1 MRPSSGASGAPPDIN
16 TVGCIVWTIA
26 IKTLLADRGKLLTAL
41 VGVVFSVV
49 LVNLQ
54 GGLFLGLIRKASLLV
69 DYGQADIWVGHR
81 GMHNVDITYDVPIRW
96 EHRIRGVPG
105 VRTAEPYLIGWSNI
119 ALPSG
124 SFESIVVVGSEPGSL
139 LGNAWNI
146 SQGEASSILEPDGIL
161 VDELEAEKL
170 EFPQLRDVREIN
182 GHRARIVATSRGI
195 MGFLVAPYVFTTLDR
210 AATYLDKSPERC
222 SYFLVQLEPG
232 ADSRQ
237 VCELIHQR
245 VPHLDAL
252 PRDEYARLSTE
263 FWMTRTGLGIIFG
276 LATQLGL
283 LVGLVMVAQTLY
295 ASVLDRMS
303 EFGTLKA
310 IGAKES
316 QVYRILLLQA
326 LVLATLGSLVGLSV
340 VAVVQHFF
348 SSPRTTILIP
358 SSLSLGSCA
367 LVLAICLVSS
377 LLPYLR
383 VRKVDPLMVL
393 R

>member
-1 MRPSSGASGAPPDIN
+1 MRSTRNRRARRQVV
-16 TVGCIVWTIA
+16 TYGCIVWFIA

-41 VGVVFSVV
+41 LGVVFSVV

-54 GGLFLGLIRKASLLV
+54 GGLFMGLIRKASLLV

-81 GMHNVDITYDVPIRW
+81 GMHNVDFTQDVPIRW
-96 EHRIRGVPG
+96 GHRIRGVPG
-105 VRTAEPYLIGWSNI
+105 VRTAEPYLIGWSNM

-124 SFESIVVVGSEPGSL
+124 SFESVVVVGCEPASL

-146 SQGEASSILEPDGIL
+146 SQGQASSILEPDGIV

-170 EFPQLRDVREIN
+170 EYPGLRDLREIN

-195 MGFLVAPYVFTTLDR
+195 LGFLVAPYVFTTLDR
-210 AATYLDKSPERC
+210 AATYLDKPSDSC

-232 ADSRQ
+232 ANARD
-237 VCELIHQR
+237 VCDLIHER

-252 PRDEYARLSTE
+252 PRDEYAQMSTE

-276 LATQLGL
+276 AATQLGL

-295 ASVLDRMS
+295 ASVLDRIS

-316 QVYRILLLQA
+316 QVYRILLAQA
-326 LVLATLGSLVGLSV
+326 LTLATLGSIVGLVV
-340 VAVVQHFF
+340 VAVVQHYC

-358 SSLSLGSCA
+358 FSLSLGSCA

-383 VRKVDPLMVL
+383 VRKVDPMMVL
-393 R
+393 RS

>member
-1 MRPSSGASGAPPDIN
+1 VRSAPDVGARRQVV
-16 TVGCIVWTIA
+16 TYGCIVWFLA
-26 IKTLLADRGKLLTAL
+26 IKTLLADRGKLATAL

-54 GGLFLGLIRKASLLV
+54 GGLFLGLMGKASLMV
-69 DYGQADIWVGHR
+69 DYGHADIWVGHR
-81 GMHNVDITYDVPIRW
+81 GMHNVDFTQDVPVRW
-96 EHRIRGVPG
+96 GYRIRGIPG
-105 VRTAEPYLIGWSNI
+105 VKTAEPYVIGWSSM

-124 SFESIVVVGSEPGSL
+124 SFESVVVVGCEPASL

-146 SQGEASSILEPDGIL
+146 SQGQASSILEPDGIV

-170 EFPQLRDVREIN
+170 EYPRMREIREIN

-195 MGFLVAPYVFTTLDR
+195 LGFLVAPYVFTTLDR
-210 AATYLDKSPERC
+210 AASYLEKPLDAC

-232 ADSRQ
+232 ADAHR
-237 VCELIHQR
+237 VCELIHER
-245 VPHLDAL
+245 VPHLDAQ
-252 PRDEYARLSTE
+252 PRDEYARMSTE

-295 ASVLDRMS
+295 ASVLDRIG

-316 QVYRILLLQA
+316 QVYRILLAQA
-326 LVLATLGSLVGLSV
+326 LMLAALGSIVGLGV
-340 VAVVQHFF
+340 VAVVQHYF

-358 SSLSLGSCA
+358 LSLSLGSCA
-367 LVLAICLVSS
+367 LVLVICLVSS

-383 VRKVDPLMVL
+383 VRKVDPMMVL
-393 R
+393 RS